1 MAGYDKKFAIL
12 SICILAATLSTVL
25 FLNVSSVWGY
35 GFFAGSYEPY
45 YKTEPR
51 LVVIRYEI
59 IDSESRAPVE
69 GAEVRLVGTYGADEY
84 LQKEFTLNATT
95 GSDGI
100 VVFGLSWKPWQYSYD
115 HDVERVKSLIV
126 RHSQYRF
133 YQVSKTGLESLSDEG
148 HRYYIFNYKHVGEF
162 KDWLHGTGSRIFFFN
177 GSFSRSE
184 FFRRIRTRDYG
195 KLKPILYHSIN
206 TAENRSGPF
215 LVIER
220 EIQIEALAPKVIILN
235 KSKINTNKN
244 TYTDDKDSY
253 REDRLEQE
261 LEFSRRAQE
270 TERQRRIQAKEQARL
285 ERDRKRWERESQRK
299 EDIKTGKQN
308 LSGTAT
314 RNIDMEKRREI
325 NRDMGMPMGIVGV
338 NLSYIDSSSPAYKA
352 GLREGMIVTYVKYG
366 NSNFTPTSNECFN
379 RVMENIKPGQRVTI
393 GVWHRS
399 EGNRIKSGYLGHEQK
414 GKWYRDTFSFV
425 F

>member
-1 MAGYDKKFAIL
+1 
-12 SICILAATLSTVL
+12 
-25 FLNVSSVWGY
+25 
-35 GFFAGSYEPY
+35 
-45 YKTEPR
+45 
-51 LVVIRYEI
+51 
-59 IDSESRAPVE
+59 
-69 GAEVRLVGTYGADEY
+69 
-84 LQKEFTLNATT
+84 
-95 GSDGI
+95 
-100 VVFGLSWKPWQYSYD
+100 
-115 HDVERVKSLIV
+115 
-126 RHSQYRF
+126 
-133 YQVSKTGLESLSDEG
+133 
-148 HRYYIFNYKHVGEF
+148 
-162 KDWLHGTGSRIFFFN
+162 
-177 GSFSRSE
+177 
-184 FFRRIRTRDYG
+184 
-195 KLKPILYHSIN
+195 
-206 TAENRSGPF
+206 
-215 LVIER
+215 
-220 EIQIEALAPKVIILN
+220 
-235 KSKINTNKN
+235 
-244 TYTDDKDSY
+244 
-253 REDRLEQE
+253 LEQE